1 MDNEKETFESYINLP
16 VLDDDKVIYIKIL
29 RDIGCLDYLLSMIK
43 DLYYNP
49 KFDDAHQAYDFIRT
63 NIVHLY
69 KICTENCNDLKE
81 DLKELTC
88 LVHGIYEL
96 DCLCGIDFDINCEED
111 DDKLFEFYAQLDLDR
126 QIFKNILGKNYQ
138 KLYDEVSK
146 DLFLKFA
153 NLLFMFNCYQAPI
166 RSDPKRAFQDAMGQ
180 TDLFAELL
188 EELGI
193 TEVCISEVY
202 EEIDENKNE
211 EDDEEDSERLRWSI

>member
-1 MDNEKETFESYINLP
+1 MNNEKETFESYTNLP
-16 VLDDDKVIYIKIL
+16 VLDEDKVIYIRIL

-49 KFDDAHQAYDFIRT
+49 QFDDPYQAYDFIRT

-69 KICTENCNDLKE
+69 KICTENCNDLEE
-81 DLKELTC
+81 DLKELTS
-88 LVHGIYEL
+88 LVQGVYEL
-96 DCLCGIDFDINCEED
+96 DCLCGLEFDINYEED

-126 QIFKNILGKNYQ
+126 QRFKNILGKTHQ
-138 KLYDEVSK
+138 KLKSEVSK

-153 NLLFMFNCYQAPI
+153 SLLFMFNGYQAPI
-166 RSDPKRAFQDAMGQ
+166 RSDPKKAFQDAMGQ

-202 EEIDENKNE
+202 EEIDENE
-211 EDDEEDSERLRWSI
+211 SEDEEDSERLRWSI